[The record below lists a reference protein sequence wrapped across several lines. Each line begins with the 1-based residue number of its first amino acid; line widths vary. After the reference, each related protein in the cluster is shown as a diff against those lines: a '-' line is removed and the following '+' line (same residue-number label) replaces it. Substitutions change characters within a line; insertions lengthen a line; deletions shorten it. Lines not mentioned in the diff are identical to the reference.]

1 MKEID
6 KMYENAG
13 IKGEWR
19 DYRTKNGKIYEGK
32 NPKNRNIR
40 LCKPH
45 FTAEKQLEL
54 IKWLAK
60 IYELSINWDE
70 QYNSYRFVTR
80 NYEYGRISRS
90 ICNYKGLFEETLA
103 YLINGIWQDL
113 REEEK
118 EEIRNILNA

>member
-1 MKEID
+1 MSEIE
-6 KMYENAG
+6 KLFENAG

-40 LCKPH
+40 LCKPR

-60 IYELSINWDE
+60 TYELSINWDK
-70 QYNSYRFVTR
+70 QYFAIR
-80 NYEYGRISRS
+80 NYYDNRRLYHSVCGYEVP
-90 ICNYKGLFEETLA
+90 FEETLA
-103 YLINGIWQDL
+103 YLINRIWQDL
-113 REEEK
+113 TDQEK
-118 EEIRNILNA
+118 EEIRGILNE

>member
-1 MKEID
+1 MTEIE
-6 KMYENAG
+6 KMFENAG

-40 LCKPH
+40 LCKPD

-54 IKWLAK
+54 IKWLIVHSPNTCLEDVIIVSAF
-60 IYELSINWDE
+60 EDSLANVIN
-70 QYNSYRFVTR
+70 N
-80 NYEYGRISRS
+80 
-90 ICNYKGLFEETLA
+90 L
-103 YLINGIWQDL
+103 WQSFNDQ
-113 REEEK
+113 EK